1 MKIRFLVSLALVA
14 ITCALFAPSRAD
26 AACSTQYEGKFRTS
40 VIFTGDC
47 ENDNEVLV
55 TTSNLTGY
63 KSCTVMSTAGVVDIV
78 ASLDSTNYSTAALS
92 LIDMGATD
100 TAPVLV
106 TVVDRIYSFPLAGI
120 RYIRVIQNG
129 ATDAAASVVC
139 VE

>member
-1 MKIRFLVSLALVA
+1 MKIQYLVSLALVA
-14 ITCALFAPSRAD
+14 IACTLFVPERAD
-26 AACSTQYEGKFRTS
+26 AACSTQYEGKFRSS
-40 VIFTGDC
+40 VIFTNDC
-47 ENDNEVLV
+47 EDDNEVLV

-78 ASLDSTNYSTAALS
+78 ASLDGDNYSTAPLS

-106 TVVDRIYSFPLAGI
+106 TVVDRVYSFPLAGI
-120 RYIRVIQNG
+120 RYIRVLQNG
-129 ATDAAASVVC
+129 TTDAAASLTC